1 MTERD
6 IEAYLV
12 DNQDENGLSTSAIL
26 DMVPNIHQRLDY
38 SGLYE
43 QIDNFVEQFKH
54 DHRIE
59 TWHLIDP

>member
-26 DMVPNIHQRLDY
+26 DMIPSIHQRLDY

-43 QIDNFVEQFKH
+43 QIDNFVEQFK
-54 DHRIE
+54 
-59 TWHLIDP
+59 